1 MGEWGFEPS
10 SLHKSES
17 RQCQCDT
24 RCLAKQRWFKKK
36 SLTISFFFYL
46 FLKTEMIWAMFSMQ
60 WLNLLKSMLM
70 EADWVRDK
78 YIPTMNCTY
87 MKFNR
92 IKSYDN
98 IFLYY
103 NTIFVNISNF
113 LVYSCKRS
121 VIICN
126 PYVIYCNQ
134 WPRQLITTFFF
145 SFFFFKG

>member
-1 MGEWGFEPS
+1 
-10 SLHKSES
+10 
-17 RQCQCDT
+17 
-24 RCLAKQRWFKKK
+24 
-36 SLTISFFFYL
+36 
-46 FLKTEMIWAMFSMQ
+46 MFSMQ

-113 LVYSCKRS
+113 LVYSCKKY
-121 VIICN
+121 VIICT

-134 WPRQLITTFFF
+134 
-145 SFFFFKG
+145 